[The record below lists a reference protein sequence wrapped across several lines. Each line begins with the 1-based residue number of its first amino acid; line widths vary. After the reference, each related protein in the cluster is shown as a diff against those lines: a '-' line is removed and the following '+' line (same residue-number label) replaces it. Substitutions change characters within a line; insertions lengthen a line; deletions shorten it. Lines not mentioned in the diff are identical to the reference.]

1 MPNSMALDIKSF
13 ETIIPSRFLSFTIPN
28 PALPTH
34 LLRVAVLDNPIQ
46 LNESPQVA
54 ALFVPQN
61 REPDWIF
68 STESGH
74 LQLLLSSPGISR
86 LILIGSNPISG
97 SDSSPLTYHK
107 RDNAQYVKSLENSVK
122 PLFFALSPK
131 VSFQDGIF
139 DVPILDYEDNLI
151 CSVVLERCV
160 GVFVCEMLVE
170 DIEIESDSELREF
183 RRRLRFKRMPNLV
196 QTEIRIVPQKVFE
209 LDRVKIGGEVK
220 FEPDTK
226 VLVHSYLIP
235 MVASLYLIGSCIE
248 DRFRKGL
255 KPKALCL
262 GVGGGA
268 LLSFLRTELGFE
280 VFGVEMDEE
289 VLRVARQYFGL
300 EDCEIHVSVGDA
312 IEYVEK
318 LAGRDRVLV
327 SGEDNGDFYLN
338 HANGFGAKFDVIMVD
353 LDSCDARNGVIA
365 PPLEFVKKHI
375 LSAARSVL
383 SDFGIFVMNVIPP
396 TRLFYDTLIHEFQEI
411 FHELYE
417 IDVGNGENFVL
428 IAKVSPV
435 TSPLG
440 ECENSFLQKLR
451 IAIPGRYL
459 DSIRKI

>member
-1 MPNSMALDIKSF
+1 MALDIKIF

-28 PALPTH
+28 PVLPAH
-34 LLRVAVLDNPIQ
+34 LLRVAVLDSPVQ
-46 LNESPQVA
+46 LTESPQVA
-54 ALFVPQN
+54 ALFVPQT

-86 LILIGSNPISG
+86 LILIGNNRINGP
-97 SDSSPLTYHK
+97 DSSPLTYHK
-107 RDNAQYVKSLENSVK
+107 RDDAQYVKSLENSLK

-131 VSFQDGIF
+131 VSVKDGIF
-139 DVPILDYEDNLI
+139 DVPVLDYEDNLI
-151 CSVVLERCV
+151 CSVVLERRA
-160 GVFVCEMLVE
+160 GIFVSEMLVE

-220 FEPDTK
+220 FRPDTK

-235 MVASLYLIGSCIE
+235 MVASLSLIGSCIE

-268 LLSFLRTELGFE
+268 LLSFLRTQLGFE

-300 EDCEIHVSVGDA
+300 EEIQVCVGDA

-318 LAGRDRVLV
+318 LASRDRVLNLV
-327 SGEDNGDFYLN
+327 SGEDNGDCNLN
-338 HANGFGAKFDVIMVD
+338 HANVFDAKFDVIMVD
-353 LDSCDARNGVIA
+353 LDSCDPRNGVIA

-375 LSAARSVL
+375 LLAARSVL

-435 TSPLG
+435 SSPLS

-451 IAIPGRYL
+451 IAILGRYL